1 MCAAGWVAG
10 LFAGAFALDAIPSVR
25 VTMLAAVLVAVA
37 GFAFVLLAA
46 AMFAPKWRSISCGL
60 AIGLVTS
67 ASAVG
72 LLLAFASSG
81 PRID

>member
-1 MCAAGWVAG
+1 
-10 LFAGAFALDAIPSVR
+10 LFVGALALDAIPSGR
-25 VTMLAAVLVAVA
+25 VALAAVLLVAVS
-37 GFAFVLLAA
+37 GFVFLVIAA
-46 AMFAPKWRSISCGL
+46 AMFRPTWRSISCGL

-72 LLLAFASSG
+72 LLLAIASSG